1 MFILGE
7 VVVGRSHRHV
17 WLVAQ
22 DVLGPLYGF
31 S

>member
-1 MFILGE
+1 VAGC
-7 VVVGRSHRHV
+7 SHRHM

>member
-1 MFILGE
+1 VAAGH
-7 VVVGRSHRHV
+7 SHHHM
-17 WLVAQ
+17 WLVTQ